1 MTASFS
7 STSLVQ
13 NSLFAG
19 DTDDLIGYGVVLAQ
33 GQNLPRGAL
42 LGRTAV
48 SGTVSAIAAS
58 GNTGN
63 GTITGLDIGGS
74 AVTGEWVLVAHSAT
88 VFFLYNPEGIYSG
101 KATVGNAFAGAVHFT
116 ISAGSN
122 AFAIGD
128 SFVLRAADVE
138 YRYKLSLASATD
150 GSQIP
155 DAILAEDT
163 SALTADQPTVVYL
176 MGEFNA
182 NAIVFGAG
190 HTLESTRDVLRAKD
204 IHLITAI
211 V

>member
-7 STSLVQ
+7 STALVQ

-19 DTDDLIGYGVVLAQ
+19 DTDDFIGYGVVLAQ

-48 SGTVSAIAAS
+48 NGTVTDIAAS
-58 GNTGN
+58 ANTGN
-63 GTITGLDIGGS
+63 GTLSGLATGGS
-74 AVTGEWVLVAHSAT
+74 AVPGDWQLVAHSAT

-101 KATVGNAFAGAVHFT
+101 KATVGNAFTGAIHFT
-116 ISAGSN
+116 ISAGSTP
-122 AFAIGD
+122 FAMGD
-128 SFVLRAADVE
+128 SFILRAAEIE
-138 YRYKLSLASATD
+138 YLYKLSLATATD

-163 SALTADQPTVVYL
+163 IALTDNQPTVVYL
-176 MGEFNA
+176 AGEFNA
-182 NAIVFGAG
+182 NAITFGAG
-190 HTLESTRDVLRAKD
+190 HTLESIRDVLRGKD

-211 V
+211 A

>member
-7 STSLVQ
+7 STALVQ

-19 DTDDLIGYGVVLAQ
+19 DTDDFIGYGVVLAQ

-48 SGTVSAIAAS
+48 SGTVTDIAAS
-58 GNTGN
+58 ANTGN
-63 GTITGLDIGGS
+63 GTLSGLATGGS
-74 AVTGEWVLVAHSAT
+74 TVPGDWQLVAHSAT

-101 KATVGNAFAGAVHFT
+101 KATVGNAFTGAVHFT
-116 ISAGSN
+116 ISAGSTP
-122 AFAIGD
+122 FAMGD
-128 SFVLRAADVE
+128 SFILRAAEIE
-138 YRYKLSLASATD
+138 YLYKLSLATATD

-163 SALTADQPTVVYL
+163 IALTDNQPTVVYL
-176 MGEFNA
+176 AGEFNA
-182 NAIVFGAG
+182 NAVTFGAG
-190 HTLESTRDVLRAKD
+190 HTLESIRDVLRAKD

-211 V
+211 A